1 MALRFIRQPS
11 DTPNIANSDDARMIR
26 YAYGGQ
32 DGYVKNKGSEI
43 GYQIDGSTFRVTSG
57 VVSLQGYESEVD
69 AGGVEISTAGASS
82 MRYFNVFYEVN
93 LATQTTSI
101 KSAYSTGTYPSFD
114 AGDDLTQN
122 STGTARL
129 LLYTFTVTNNVI
141 ASVQKKVQAIP
152 YAEINE
158 INRKIN
164 DVTDT
169 VNTLKE
175 TQLYYN
181 DSGVGMGSAKD
192 DLLPLTSLG
201 NVLGKRLKVE
211 IGQKTGGSK
220 SSSQFFELAFYKVND
235 TVSVYY
241 ISDFSSGRIVTGRI
255 QLAVRRDNIL
265 YGKSVIRRVGVYEG
279 DPTFNPGP
287 HFTSTSEAWEKY
299 LFGVWQIGE

>member
-11 DTPNIANSDDARMIR
+11 DTPNVANSDDARMIR

-82 MRYFNVFYEVN
+82 MRYFNIFYEVN

-141 ASVQKKVQAIP
+141 ASVQKKVQAIEYTSP
-152 YAEINE
+152 QLKNIEERLDSLGFKSGRLFNYDTFSGMGDQIGTITRQGNYVICEFERDSDFGRKSIVIIPDEGFSINQFFPKG
-158 INRKIN
+158 I
-164 DVTDT
+164 T
-169 VNTLKE
+169 
-175 TQLYYN
+175 
-181 DSGVGMGSAKD
+181 GVGGETVTLLHIGSG
-192 DLLPLTSLG
+192 TQYYTT
-201 NVLGKRLKVE
+201 VE
-211 IGQKTGGSK
+211 LRVSTLQSNRMYIGTQNGGSTPIA
-220 SSSQFFELAFYKVND
+220 LY
-235 TVSVYY
+235 T
-241 ISDFSSGRIVTGRI
+241 
-255 QLAVRRDNIL
+255 LNI
-265 YGKSVIRRVGVYEG
+265 GKFGWEA
-279 DPTFNPGP
+279 DP
-287 HFTSTSEAWEKY
+287 
-299 LFGVWQIGE
+299 L

>member
-11 DTPNIANSDDARMIR
+11 DTPNVANSDDARMIR

-181 DSGVGMGSAKD
+181 DSGVGMGSTED
-192 DLLPLTSLG
+192 DLLPLASLG

-220 SSSQFFELAFYKVND
+220 SSSQFFELVFYKTND
-235 TVSVYY
+235 IVSVYY
-241 ISDFSSGRIVTGRI
+241 ISDFSNGLIVTGRI
-255 QLAVRRDNIL
+255 ELGVRQDNVL
-265 YGKSVIRRVGVYEG
+265 YGRSMIERVNVYEG
-279 DPTFNPGP
+279 DSTFNPGP
-287 HFTSTSEAWEKY
+287 HFSATSEAWGKY

>member
-11 DTPNIANSDDARMIR
+11 DTPNVANSDDARMIR

-43 GYQIDGSTFRVTSG
+43 GYQTDGSTFRVTSG

-181 DSGVGMGSAKD
+181 DSGVGMGSTED
-192 DLLPLTSLG
+192 DLLPLASLG

-220 SSSQFFELAFYKVND
+220 SSSQFFELVFYKTND
-235 TVSVYY
+235 IVSVYY
-241 ISDFSSGRIVTGRI
+241 ISDFSNGRIVTGRI
-255 QLAVRRDNIL
+255 ELGVRQDNVL
-265 YGKSVIRRVGVYEG
+265 YGRSMIERVNVYEG
-279 DPTFNPGP
+279 DSTFNPGP
-287 HFTSTSEAWEKY
+287 HFSATSEAWGKY

>member
-11 DTPNIANSDDARMIR
+11 DTPNVANSDDARMIR

-114 AGDDLTQN
+114 VGDDLTQN

-181 DSGVGMGSAKD
+181 DSGVGMGSTED
-192 DLLPLTSLG
+192 DLLPLASLG

-220 SSSQFFELAFYKVND
+220 SSSQFFELVFYKTND
-235 TVSVYY
+235 IVSVYY
-241 ISDFSSGRIVTGRI
+241 ISDFSNGRIVTGRI
-255 QLAVRRDNIL
+255 ELGVRQDNVL
-265 YGKSVIRRVGVYEG
+265 YGRRYDTRLPVRSYSFRIKHC
-279 DPTFNPGP
+279 P
-287 HFTSTSEAWEKY
+287 A
-299 LFGVWQIGE
+299 

>member
-11 DTPNIANSDDARMIR
+11 DTPNVANSDDARMIR

-164 DVTDT
+164 EVTDT

-192 DLLPLTSLG
+192 DLLH
-201 NVLGKRLKVE
+201 LGKRLKVE

-220 SSSQFFELAFYKVND
+220 SSSQFFELAFYKTND
-235 TVSVYY
+235 IVSVYY
-241 ISDFSSGRIVTGRI
+241 ISDFSNGRIVTGRI

-265 YGKSVIRRVGVYEG
+265 YGKSAIRRVGVYEG
-279 DPTFNPGP
+279 DPTFNPGV
-287 HFTSTSEAWEKY
+287 HFTSTSETWEKY